1 VTYLPGHVWGDTADL
16 VRVLDVRPAGDRR
29 FVSEVHHDGGRLVVE
44 ASQMAAQALVAASRL
59 VPDRRCVSGH
69 VIAGRAADARLP
81 LELTIEELAHGRTMT
96 NLLVH
101 VHQGE
106 RRCATAQLLLDV
118 TAPDLIRHEEP
129 APPADGPA
137 ASPPVDMWVT
147 GRDLRVVDGAYTD
160 DPDAPIGPPV
170 IDAWVRFDDVPDD
183 EVVHAALLVQF
194 MGHMSIAAA
203 MRPHAGIGQRDAH
216 RTLST
221 GVNAIGF
228 ALHRAVRMDRW
239 VRYHHRSTFAG
250 SGMTHSECR
259 AYEESGGLLASFSVD
274 AMVRGFADG
283 RVGDKQVDL

>member
-1 VTYLPGHVWGDTADL
+1 VTYHPGHVWGDTADL
-16 VRVLDVRPAGDRR
+16 VRVLDVQPEGDHR

-44 ASQMAAQALVAASRL
+44 ASQMAAQALVAAGRL

-69 VIAGRAADARLP
+69 LVAGRAADARLP
-81 LELTIEELAHGRTMT
+81 LELTVDVLANGRTMT

-118 TAPDLIRHEEP
+118 SAADLIRHEEP
-129 APPADGPA
+129 APPVAGPD
-137 ASPPVDMWVT
+137 ASPTVDMWVT

-170 IDAWVRFDDVPDD
+170 IDAWVRFDDVPGDQ
-183 EVVHAALLVQF
+183 VIHAALLVQF
-194 MGHMSIAAA
+194 MGHMSIASA

-228 ALHRAVRMDRW
+228 SLHRAVQMDHW
-239 VRYHHRSTFAG
+239 VRYHHKSTFAG
-250 SGMTHSECR
+250 AGMTHSECR
-259 AYEESGGLLASFSVD
+259 AYEETGSLLASFTVD

-283 RVGDKQVDL
+283 RVGDEQVDL

>member
-1 VTYLPGHVWGDTADL
+1 VTYAPGHVWGATADL
-16 VRVLDVRPAGDRR
+16 VRVLDVHPDGGNR

-59 VPDRRCVSGH
+59 SPGRRCVSGH
-69 VIAGRAADARLP
+69 LVAGRSADARVP
-81 LELTIEELAHGRTMT
+81 LELIVEELASGRTMT
-96 NLLVH
+96 NVLVH

-118 TAPDLIRHEEP
+118 TASDVLRHHEP
-129 APPADGPA
+129 APPVPGPD
-137 ASPPVDMWVT
+137 ASPPVDMWVA

-160 DPDAPIGPPV
+160 DPHAPVGPPV
-170 IDAWVRFDDVPDD
+170 IDAWVRFDEVVEDP
-183 EVVHAALLVQF
+183 VVHAALLVQF

-221 GVNAIGF
+221 GVNAISF
-228 ALHRAVRMDRW
+228 SLHDAVRMDRW

-250 SGMTHSECR
+250 AGMTHSECR
-259 AYEESGGLLASFSVD
+259 AYEEGGGLVASFSVD
-274 AMVRGFADG
+274 AMVRAFADG
-283 RVGDKQVDL
+283 RRGDEQVDL